1 MSGGGTSG
9 GKAHCSAR
17 LLHCTIACLAP
28 PSSDPEDFVELDG
41 VAEERVAEERVVEE

>member
-1 MSGGGTSG
+1 VGGWGTSG
-9 GKAHCSAR
+9 TNAHCSAR

-28 PSSDPEDFVELDG
+28 PSSDPENFVELDG